1 MKAIVYSSTLPEKIQ
16 LSEIQLPEIGE
27 NEVRVRLVA
36 AALNHRD
43 EWCRQGLYP
52 GLKDGVV
59 LGSDGAGVV
68 EAIGAK
74 VDSNLLGKEV
84 IINPALHW
92 GDNQKAQSKD
102 FKIIGMPDH
111 GTLAES
117 VQVPADRI
125 HPKPNHLSWEEAAAL
140 PLGGVTAYRAV
151 VYKGQLAAGE
161 KVLVTGFGGGVAQ
174 FATQFAL
181 ALGAEVYVSSS
192 SQAKIDKAIG
202 MGVTA
207 GFNYKDEKWTDEAL
221 ALTGGFDLIIDSAMG
236 NTLSKLIKV
245 AVPGGKIVLYGATK
259 GNPEVL
265 DARKLFWNQI
275 QIIGTTMGSDQDFA
289 NMLALVN
296 TSKIIPIVDQIFPL
310 EEAVAAFDRMKEG
323 LQLGKIVLK
332 IEVSKE

>member
-1 MKAIVYSSTLPEKIQ
+1 MKAIFYNSSLPEKIQ
-16 LSEIQLPEIGE
+16 LSEIQLPGIGE

-52 GLKDGVV
+52 GLKDGVI

-68 EAIGAK
+68 DAIGAN

-92 GDNQKAQSKD
+92 GDNQKAQSKE

-111 GTLAES
+111 GTLAEF
-117 VQVPADRI
+117 VQVPSDRI
-125 HPKPNHLSWEEAAAL
+125 HPKPEHLSWEEAAAL

-151 VYKGQLAAGE
+151 VYQGKVAAGE

-174 FATQFAL
+174 FAVQFAL

-192 SQAKIDKAIG
+192 SEAKIDKAIG

-207 GFNYKDEKWTDEAL
+207 GFDYKDENWTEEAL
-221 ALTGGFDLIIDSAMG
+221 TLTGGFDLIIDSAMG
-236 NTLSKLIKV
+236 NTLSQLIK
-245 AVPGGKIVLYGATK
+245 AARPGGKIVLYGATK
-259 GNPEVL
+259 GNPGVL
-265 DARKLFWNQI
+265 DARKVFWNQI

-296 TSKIIPIVDQIFPL
+296 ASKIIPIVDQIFPL
-310 EEAVAAFDRMKEG
+310 EDAVLAFDKMKAG
-323 LQLGKIVLK
+323 LQLGKIVVK
-332 IEVSKE
+332 IASAKE